1 MDQVTAEG
9 VRHACQ
15 RRPNLV
21 LLNDFDDI
29 VDWVQIQASDW
40 LVDRHLVAQVK
51 LGNRFAVFFSLFSGF
66 FFGRQAEVPKPPAP
80 HASPDVAGP
89 LPNVSS
95 FNRFFFSKYL
105 DPTRRSSGPM
115 WQHRLQK

>member
-1 MDQVTAEG
+1 MTAEG

-51 LGNRFAVFFSLFSGF
+51 LGNRFAVFFFIVFWVFFRTSGRSAETAGTARLTGRRWTLTEREF
-66 FFGRQAEVPKPPAP
+66 F
-80 HASPDVAGP
+80 
-89 LPNVSS
+89 
-95 FNRFFFSKYL
+95 
-105 DPTRRSSGPM
+105 
-115 WQHRLQK
+115 